1 MQKRNSWHA
10 VTNPS
15 CCVNS
20 SFFVLHSSL
29 KSTRLQPQS
38 YRLFE
43 VEHQVHVVDGLAAGT
58 LQQVVDARDD
68 EQLVAVLLQV
78 DEALV
83 GVDYLLQVD
92 VLVDDVREGILG
104 IVFFVHAA
112 DFLESYLGLHDDGG
126 EDAAGEVTTIGDEVD
141 FGVEAVLELAER
153 LLDFG
158 HVLVFESLVDTQVV
172 VAPAEVARGT
182 RLDACARAARD
193 GVHHDVVVQHQVLG
207 QGKQAQLDAG
217 GEAAGIGHVLGRA
230 GGATVQLGKAVDEV
244 VVVALEAVVHREVD
258 DFQVFGHVVALQ
270 ELARVAMGGAEE
282 EHVDV
287 VQRELVGEGQVGFA
301 VETFVHVGYLVAG
314 VARAV
319 DEDDFRLRMVQQQAD
334 EFACRVAGSA
344 DNSYFN
350 HNM

>member
-43 VEHQVHVVDGLAAGT
+43 VEHQVHVVDGLATGT

-92 VLVDDVREGILG
+92 VFVDDVREGILG

-126 EDAAGEVTTIGDEVD
+126 KDAAGEVTTIGDEVD

-193 GVHHDVVVQHQVLG
+193 GVH
-207 QGKQAQLDAG
+207 
-217 GEAAGIGHVLGRA
+217 HVLGRA

>member
-1 MQKRNSWHA
+1 M
-10 VTNPS
+10 TE

-92 VLVDDVREGILG
+92 VLVHDVRERILG

-112 DFLESYLGLHDDGG
+112 DLLECYLGLYDNGG

-158 HVLVFESLVDTQVV
+158 HVLVLEGLVDADVV
-172 VAPAEVARGT
+172 VAPAEVARGA
-182 RLDACARAARD
+182 RLDARACAACD

-207 QGKQAQLDAG
+207 QGEKAQLDAG
-217 GEAAGIGHVLGRA
+217 GKAAGVGHVLGRA
-230 GGATVQLGKAVDEV
+230 GGAAVQLGQAVDEV
-244 VVVALEAVVHREVD
+244 VIVALEAVVHREVD
-258 DFQVFGHVVALQ
+258 DLQVFGYVVALE
-270 ELARVAMGGAEE
+270 ELARVAVGGAEE
-282 EHVDV
+282 EHIDL
-287 VQRELVGEGQVGFA
+287 VQRELVGEGQVCLA
-301 VETFVHVGYLVAG
+301 IEAFVYVGYLVAG

-319 DEDDFRLRMVQQQAD
+319 DEDDFRLRVVQEQAD
-334 EFACRVAGSA
+334 ELARRVAGA
-344 DNSYFN
+344 AYDSYFN

>member
-43 VEHQVHVVDGLAAGT
+43 VEHQVHVVDGLATGT

-92 VLVDDVREGILG
+92 VFVDDVREGILG

-126 EDAAGEVTTIGDEVD
+126 KDAAGEVTTIGDEVD

-193 GVHHDVVVQHQVLG
+193 GVHHDVVVQHQVFG

-217 GEAAGIGHVLGRA
+217 SEAAGVGYVLGRA

>member
-1 MQKRNSWHA
+1 M
-10 VTNPS
+10 
-15 CCVNS
+15 
-20 SFFVLHSSL
+20 
-29 KSTRLQPQS
+29 
-38 YRLFE
+38 
-43 VEHQVHVVDGLAAGT
+43 
-58 LQQVVDARDD
+58 
-68 EQLVAVLLQV
+68 VA
-78 DEALV
+78 
-83 GVDYLLQVD
+83 
-92 VLVDDVREGILG
+92 
-104 IVFFVHAA
+104 
-112 DFLESYLGLHDDGG
+112 ESYLGLHDDGG
-126 EDAAGEVTTIGDEVD
+126 KDAAGEVTTIGDEVD

-193 GVHHDVVVQHQVLG
+193 GVHHDVVVQH
-207 QGKQAQLDAG
+207 
-217 GEAAGIGHVLGRA
+217 
-230 GGATVQLGKAVDEV
+230 VQLGKAVDEV

-258 DFQVFGHVVALQ
+258 DFQVFGYVVALQ

-282 EHVDV
+282 EHVDI